1 MSNLTLEQLQ
11 TKVKQ
16 LNEKRNTREVAD
28 IKHFDTDFT
37 TEGLYSDKTEYGS
50 RVGIHFLRDNKKQF
64 IILNENL
71 STDTI
76 KFTDMENIFLNLIGQ
91 FTDRCNLFS
100 VIDTD
105 NQYIYRMANCQDGFK
120 FSTSHLHQMEKHKL
134 FSRKQIF
141 AILRGL
147 EKKNV
152 ITLEWYID
160 NISKRL
166 LWIHFTKEFLQERA
180 YFETKQDAIDY
191 AEASQEI
198 QELSFAWLEK
208 EEETKNV

>member
-1 MSNLTLEQLQ
+1 MTTLTKEQFQAKCEELD
-11 TKVKQ
+11 KKRHHRDVK
-16 LNEKRNTREVAD
+16 D

-64 IILNENL
+64 IILNEDL

-105 NQYIYRMANCQDGFK
+105 NEYINRMANCQDGFK
-120 FSTSHLHQMEKHKL
+120 FCTSHLYKMEKNKL
-134 FSRKQIF
+134 FSKKQIF

-147 EKKNV
+147 ENKNV
-152 ITLEWYID
+152 ISLEWYID
-160 NISKRL
+160 NKSKRL
-166 LWIHFTKEFLQERA
+166 MWVHFTKEFLQERA
-180 YFETKQDAIDY
+180 CFETKEDAKNYGTKSDKIQKLVMDY
-191 AEASQEI
+191 M
-198 QELSFAWLEK
+198 EK
-208 EEETKNV
+208 EEATKNV

>member
-1 MSNLTLEQLQ
+1 
-11 TKVKQ
+11 
-16 LNEKRNTREVAD
+16 
-28 IKHFDTDFT
+28 
-37 TEGLYSDKTEYGS
+37 
-50 RVGIHFLRDNKKQF
+50 
-64 IILNENL
+64 
-71 STDTI
+71 
-76 KFTDMENIFLNLIGQ
+76 MENIFLNLIGQ

-105 NQYIYRMANCQDGFK
+105 NEYINRMANCQDGFK
-120 FSTSHLHQMEKHKL
+120 FCTSHLYKMEKNKL

-152 ITLEWYID
+152 ISLEWYID

-166 LWIHFTKEFLQERA
+166 MWVHFTKEFLQERA

-191 AEASQEI
+191 ADASKQI
-198 QELSFAWLEK
+198 QDLSLEWIK
-208 EEETKNV
+208 KQEETKNV